1 MTEKQTVTV
10 KYAGKTATFD
20 VEIRNIIIPEPE
32 PTHADGL
39 ANEMAEDG
47 KWYVYRDNAVD
58 YGYTGLA
65 ANEYGWWYVEG
76 GKINFNYNGY
86 AAYYGV
92 TYRVEGGK
100 VITA

>member
-1 MTEKQTVTV
+1 MI
-10 KYAGKTATFD
+10 F
-20 VEIRNIIIPEPE
+20 N
-32 PTHADGL
+32 
-39 ANEMAEDG
+39 
-47 KWYVYRDNAVD
+47 
-58 YGYTGLA
+58 YTGLA
-65 ANEYGWWYVEG
+65 LNEYGWWYVEG

>member
-1 MTEKQTVTV
+1 MSM
-10 KYAGKTATFD
+10 AGGESKVARSTSTTQD
-20 VEIRNIIIPEPE
+20 S
-32 PTHADGL
+32 HC
-39 ANEMAEDG
+39 
-47 KWYVYRDNAVD
+47 
-58 YGYTGLA
+58 
-65 ANEYGWWYVEG
+65 NEYGWWYVEG